1 VKIAHQSDA
10 RLEVLIRQIQFF
22 RLAIALPLGGILM
35 AGAGFL
41 NGDVPAAVNLAIVT
55 AGLALGALFA
65 GYEKHDVFV
74 FDAPIRRAAKR
85 PLRDRRNPPDGP
97 CAEADVRLGDPPRAP
112 RRARQGDQVEVVDV
126 PVLDSHEVLVLV
138 MAAGVNYNGVWAGLG
153 VPISMFD
160 VHKARTTI
168 SPAPT
173 RRASS
178 GRWATRSR
186 TGRWATRS

>member
-74 FDAPIRRAAKR
+74 FDAPNDRVSVTTRQFWRYTEFTA
-85 PLRDRRNPPDGP
+85 PLRDVATIDLRHSDHQEVQFFAIEFHDIDGHP
-97 CAEADVRLGDPPRAP
+97 LGFHRHIEPG
-112 RRARQGDQVEVVDV
+112 RRANDGLRIMRAWLEAHRKRHG
-126 PVLDSHEVLVLV
+126 LRL
-138 MAAGVNYNGVWAGLG
+138 AA
-153 VPISMFD
+153 
-160 VHKARTTI
+160 T
-168 SPAPT
+168 
-173 RRASS
+173 
-178 GRWATRSR
+178 
-186 TGRWATRS
+186 